1 MRSGRRDRAEIEK
14 RAIYTENDSDSE
26 AFGWF
31 VLISILGFN
40 GIKQMGMGVETHV
53 QDHVVTMHGG
63 LRSGT

>member
-40 GIKQMGMGVETHV
+40 GIKQMGMGSKLTFEIMSSPCME
-53 QDHVVTMHGG
+53 D
-63 LRSGT
+63 